1 MIFDQREKTTLKQ
14 PANFAINSSDTE
26 EIAELQDQEIAVD
39 EDYYSRNYDHF
50 GYNELHPPKY
60 KIKCSRVDA
69 VELYKADNKLE
80 IKRKRSQIMFL
91 LKWK

>member
-39 EDYYSRNYDHF
+39 ED
-50 GYNELHPPKY
+50 
-60 KIKCSRVDA
+60 
-69 VELYKADNKLE
+69 
-80 IKRKRSQIMFL
+80 
-91 LKWK
+91 